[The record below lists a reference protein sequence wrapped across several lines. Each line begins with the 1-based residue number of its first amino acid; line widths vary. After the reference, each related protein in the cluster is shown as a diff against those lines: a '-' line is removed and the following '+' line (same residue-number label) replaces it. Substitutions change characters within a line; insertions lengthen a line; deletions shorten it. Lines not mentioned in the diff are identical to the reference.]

1 MKSAKRS
8 GSLGKNP
15 CFVYA
20 KLSCSSFFSSPE
32 VKALKP
38 PGRAFRLI
46 GCHID
51 EPHSSQILLFCLCVE
66 KKSISR
72 LYVVSAN
79 WSGVSMSVSLSV
91 YVTGFLQSG
100 HSNRLRKLFHTAAG
114 IIL

>member
-32 VKALKP
+32 MKALKP

-72 LYVVSAN
+72 LYVVSTN
-79 WSGVSMSVSLSV
+79 WSGLNMSQIGRASSRERVYKRVS
-91 YVTGFLQSG
+91 
-100 HSNRLRKLFHTAAG
+100 A
-114 IIL
+114 